1 MKIYGL
7 IPLVVALAAQAAA
20 VGQAADWLQFRGTDN
35 TGSTGAAKVPAT
47 EFVVKTEGA
56 EPKNVQWSVE
66 LPFAGVSSPIIV
78 GDRLYVTGVT
88 GARQER
94 LHVACYAKSDGKQL
108 WQRQFWA
115 TGRTLCH
122 PTSSV
127 AANTP
132 ASDGSRVYAFFSSND
147 LVCLDLDGNLEWFR
161 GLTFEH
167 PAAAND
173 VGMAASPLVVSGAV
187 VVQVE
192 NKGDSFAAGIDAVTG
207 ETLWQHP
214 RKADMNWTSPTLF
227 HPPGGKPLVL
237 LQSTHQITAHDPRS
251 GEEVWSYD
259 GKLAEISSPVSRGD
273 LVILPAD
280 GLTAIRAGAGSANWE
295 KLWQES
301 GLSTGSP
308 SAVLHGDRVYVLNR
322 AGVLTAG
329 DIATGKVLWK
339 ARVKGPYWAT
349 PVAVGEYL
357 YLVNQDGAAHVIK
370 TSVEKGEIVS
380 ETEFGEQML
389 ASPAYSDGALYFRGA
404 KHLWKI
410 GSP

>member
-1 MKIYGL
+1 MFRSLHLL
-7 IPLVVALAAQAAA
+7 IAALVLHGAAH
-20 VGQAADWLQFRGTDN
+20 GRAADWLQFRGNDN
-35 TGSTGAAKVPAT
+35 TGSTGTARVPAT
-47 EFVVKTEGA
+47 EFVVKTEG
-56 EPKNVQWSVE
+56 EQPKNVVWSVE

-78 GDRLYVTGVT
+78 GDKLYLTGVT
-88 GARQER
+88 GGRQER
-94 LHVACYAKSDGKQL
+94 LHIACFAKADGKLL

-132 ASDGSRVYAFFSSND
+132 ASDGRRIFAFFSSND
-147 LVCLDLDGNLEWFR
+147 LVCVDLDGNLQWLR
-161 GLTFEH
+161 GLTLEH

-173 VGMAASPLVVSGAV
+173 VGMAASPLVVDGAV

-192 NKGDSFAAGIDAVTG
+192 NKGDSFAAGIDAETG
-207 ETLWQHP
+207 ESLWQHP

-237 LQSTHQITAHDPRS
+237 LQSTHELTAHDPRT
-251 GEEVWSYD
+251 GEKAWSYE
-259 GKLAEISSPVSRGD
+259 GKLAEISSPVSRSD

-280 GLTAIRAGAGSANWE
+280 GLTVLRAPAGSANWE

-308 SAVLHGDRVYVLNR
+308 SAVVHGDRVYVLNR

-329 DIATGKVLWK
+329 ELATGKVLWK
-339 ARVKGPYWAT
+339 ARAKGPYWAT
-349 PVAVGEYL
+349 PVAVGDYL

-370 TSVEKGEIVS
+370 TSAEKGEVVS
-380 ETEFGEQML
+380 QTEFGEQML